1 MLSLENLITFL
12 CRSVN
17 QSWLKVYFKLK
28 GKLPVI
34 NTKGCH
40 LVPILIKAKCTIS
53 GYLGCY
59 WLNHTCLI
67 VLSHGTKTKEIRFSD
82 IIFNVIKIS
91 NHQKFIGTWWQ
102 FYTWILLYSIV
113 LALVCC
119 GDIKHNSWGL
129 MMCSRGAHLY
139 YSKRVY
145 VFMVHCL

>member
-28 GKLPVI
+28 GKLHVI

-40 LVPILIKAKCTIS
+40 LVPIF
-53 GYLGCY
+53 
-59 WLNHTCLI
+59 
-67 VLSHGTKTKEIRFSD
+67 SHGTKTKEIRFSD

-145 VFMVHCL
+145 VLMVHCL

>member
-40 LVPILIKAKCTIS
+40 LVPIF
-53 GYLGCY
+53 
-59 WLNHTCLI
+59 
-67 VLSHGTKTKEIRFSD
+67 SHGTKTKEIRFSD

-91 NHQKFIGTWWQ
+91 NHQKFIGTWWPE
-102 FYTWILLYSIV
+102 FYTWVLLYSIV

-129 MMCSRGAHLY
+129 MMCSRRAHLY
-139 YSKRVY
+139 YSKKVY

>member
-40 LVPILIKAKCTIS
+40 LVPIF
-53 GYLGCY
+53 
-59 WLNHTCLI
+59 
-67 VLSHGTKTKEIRFSD
+67 SHGTKAKEIRFSD

-145 VFMVHCL
+145 VLMVHCL

>member
-40 LVPILIKAKCTIS
+40 LVPIF
-53 GYLGCY
+53 
-59 WLNHTCLI
+59 
-67 VLSHGTKTKEIRFSD
+67 SHGTKTKEIRFSD

-119 GDIKHNSWGL
+119 GDIKHNSRGL

-145 VFMVHCL
+145 VLMVHCL